1 MEISHF
7 FLLLYLK
14 WINQRCYIKQ
24 RFWRMI
30 HPYCESS
37 DSWIDNGAPVMKTIF
52 KCEWAKLP
60 HLQNNHRVSFRNS
73 NSRLSLSLFLSRLWF
88 QSAALRHEYVQMYK
102 CGKKAWIT
110 AKSFPWIN
118 KNFKILTPHLLRSAG
133 CESLCRTPG
142 SCQSARA
149 AERRT
154 VMKTLVKAVTLWCE
168 CLLWFYWEKYI
179 YKTLLSSVSLKS
191 WVLV

>member
-1 MEISHF
+1 MSDAPTSPEQPSSFIQELKLPSF
-7 FLLLYLK
+7 FL
-14 WINQRCYIKQ
+14 
-24 RFWRMI
+24 
-30 HPYCESS
+30 
-37 DSWIDNGAPVMKTIF
+37 
-52 KCEWAKLP
+52 
-60 HLQNNHRVSFRNS
+60 SF
-73 NSRLSLSLFLSRLWF
+73 SRLWF
-88 QSAALRHEYVQMYK
+88 QSAALRHEYVKMYK
-102 CGKKAWIT
+102 CGKRAWIT

-179 YKTLLSSVSLKS
+179 YKTLFSPQVLGFSLVTSCFMLKESVKLPVF
-191 WVLV
+191 VLFPPVY